1 MATMREDVLLLQ
13 RLNAGSYDS
22 FKLLYDQWV
31 ARLYQFVLKIVKS
44 ESTAQDI
51 VQDTFVKVWE
61 NHETINS
68 EHSFKSYLFTIAY
81 HRIVDEFRKQ
91 LRHPLMPDYI
101 TFTSSM
107 VSYNEAEQNLSL
119 EEFIRQ
125 LEKAK
130 TKLSPRQRQVF
141 EMSKEQN
148 LPHSEIEKLMGISNQ
163 AVRNLLTAAMKTI
176 RQELEPFAPLL
187 ILYCQL

>member
-1 MATMREDVLLLQ
+1 MATMREDMLLLQ

-61 NHETINS
+61 NHETINT

-81 HRIVDEFRKQ
+81 HRIADEFRKQ

-148 LPHSEIEKLMGISNQ
+148 LSHSEIEKRMGISNQ

>member
-1 MATMREDVLLLQ
+1 MLLLQ

-22 FKLLYDQWV
+22 FTQLYDQWV

-61 NHETINS
+61 NHETINP

-81 HRIVDEFRKQ
+81 HRIADEFRKQ

-148 LPHSEIEKLMGISNQ
+148 LSHSEIEKLMGISNQ